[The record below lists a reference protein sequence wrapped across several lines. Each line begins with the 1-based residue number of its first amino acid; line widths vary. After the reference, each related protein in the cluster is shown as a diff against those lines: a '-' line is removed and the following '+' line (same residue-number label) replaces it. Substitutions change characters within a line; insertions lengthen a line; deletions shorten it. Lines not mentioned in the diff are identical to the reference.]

1 MKNHKQHH
9 INILIQSLDRN
20 PVTKLLLYMRSHN
33 LSSFH
38 LHILLSLMSYV
49 LANIMI
55 IIKWLLMCLQVPQ
68 KNVINLYKNTNTC
81 TSKTFKHTCKRVRR
95 LLLWLSIDVSI
106 LSATSLSPYPYILPT
121 PSGGSAMVVYPYV
134 AQYPR
139 RPCITPSIHYIINI
153 EDKPSLLVKKHNIFN
168 ITTLNLQLKYFC
180 LTERANVRFA
190 FHTNI

>member
-139 RPCITPSIHYIINI
+139 RHCITPSIHYMF
-153 EDKPSLLVKKHNIFN
+153 KHLRQAVIFCEKN
-168 ITTLNLQLKYFC
+168 TTYSISQL
-180 LTERANVRFA
+180 
-190 FHTNI
+190 